1 MAVKKCDD
9 IVEETTAT
17 EETVAETTETTET
30 VTPYQV
36 NENVYLGK
44 NITAVE
50 RNIYDDLLGDDG
62 ILLQYAGTEGNLPTV
77 SAFGNGNIRNARPT
91 DISDPLRAEARKF
104 FAPSYDRDAEERSDV
119 RVVYVNSDSS
129 ELGPCATDALTEIYG
144 PSPISFTFGNLK
156 PTPVFT
162 RDGTEFF
169 NKFTQDIQITSKQ
182 FVLDEESQTQYYEAW
197 VGYCGGNIDVTLSD
211 GTIFSKPSPIVDTET
226 TFTDHFT
233 KIVAPFSE
241 EELELFLNNVNNP
254 AYAKV
259 NSKYNFFV
267 PGYEDYISSGD
278 IEEYY
283 LENQFSNI
291 TRDGSELQQKLH
303 ALGSDLQY
311 VKNFLNTSEI
321 SLTKLKNI
329 GIPQE
334 SIPSIKKVTNT
345 DDLYTMINTIELN
358 TAKTGKLGVA
368 AEEAGMTNDLLKH
381 VMDQTIIYPDQ
392 RVGESSNNGLDFLV
406 ATESLAFAGS
416 QTFINT
422 SVNTMLVPLIDV
434 TSWLVSYLAGTPQEV
449 DEDFDVVAV
458 LLGINPAS
466 SQQSEECS
474 AFANT
479 LKSLI
484 LSGKITNIINENF
497 RSYQEMIEGKE
508 AYNETIVYE
517 IKKVVTNGT
526 NDLQRIFIPNTEE
539 LDLLQYIDTQL
550 KYDKEYKYEI
560 YAHQLIVGTKYQY
573 SNFNYQTQEIRA
585 SFTVDYQPSL
595 QIARIP
601 IFSQTARVLD
611 NAPVFPNV
619 EIVPYKGVNNRL
631 LINLD
636 GNTGNYELDPI
647 IITEEDSAFVEKYR
661 SDRGLGSTDPITYKS
676 DDPVS
681 QFEIYRLSEPPQS
694 YTDFNNQIL
703 TTLSTPDASSASFI
717 DTISPNTKYYYTFR
731 SVDIHGNR
739 SNPTEVFMVE
749 LVQFEGMIFFNQSIY
764 EFGSETYNN
773 VKTTRDFRRYLKI
786 NPNLIQ
792 SLINYD
798 ELGEISSAYEAS
810 KVDLGKAA
818 ESVWTK
824 RFKMR
829 ITSKNSG
836 KKFDINLSCK
846 VNFSKD
852 PSEPYTQ
859 QSGDQDPSKE
869 NTK

>member
-9 IVEETTAT
+9 IVVEETTT
-17 EETVAETTETTET
+17 EEAVETIETIET
-30 VTPYQV
+30 ITPSQV
-36 NENVYLGK
+36 SENVYLGK

-50 RNIYDDLLGDDG
+50 SNVYDASDDDLEPVFTFGG
-62 ILLQYAGTEGNLPTV
+62 GNVTTT
-77 SAFGNGNIRNARPT
+77 RPS
-91 DISDPLRAEARKF
+91 DIADPLRSETRKF
-104 FAPSYDRDAEERSDV
+104 FALDKDGRAIYVSSDTNALAQIAQTDNYYTPSAIGY
-119 RVVYVNSDSS
+119 
-129 ELGPCATDALTEIYG
+129 
-144 PSPISFTFGNLK
+144 TFGHIE
-156 PTPVFT
+156 PTSVT
-162 RDGTEFF
+162 TKGGEEFF
-169 NKFTQDIQITSKQ
+169 KRFTQEMQVSSILFDGSQWGVIVKGGQI
-182 FVLDEESQTQYYEAW
+182 
-197 VGYCGGNIDVTLSD
+197 TLSD
-211 GTIFSKPSPIVDTET
+211 STDFQRPGPLIDTET

-233 KIVAPFSE
+233 KFVAPFSE

-267 PGYEDYISSGD
+267 PNYEDYISSGD

-303 ALGSDLQY
+303 NFGSDLRY
-311 VKNFLNTSEI
+311 VKNFVGTPHGI

-329 GIPQE
+329 GVPQE
-334 SIPSIKKVTNT
+334 SVSSIKKVTNT
-345 DDLYTMINTIELN
+345 DDLYSMISTIELN
-358 TAKTGKLGVA
+358 TAKTGKFGVA
-368 AEEAGMTNDLLKH
+368 AEEAGLTNSLLKH
-381 VMDQTIIYPDQ
+381 VMDQTIIYPNEKISEAAD
-392 RVGESSNNGLDFLV
+392 NGLDFLV
-406 ATESLAFAGS
+406 ATEALAFAGS
-416 QTFINT
+416 ETFINT
-422 SVNTMLVPLIDV
+422 SVNTVLVSLIDV
-434 TSWLVSYLAGTPQEV
+434 TPWLVSYLAGTPWQV
-449 DEDFDVVAV
+449 DEEFDRVAT
-458 LLGINPAS
+458 LLGINPAA
-466 SQQSEECS
+466 SQQPEECS

-508 AYNETIVYE
+508 AYNETIIYE
-517 IKKVVTNGT
+517 IKKVVPNSTN
-526 NDLQRIFIPNTEE
+526 NLQRIFIPNTEE
-539 LDLLQYIDTQL
+539 LDILQYVDSQL

-560 YAHQLIVGTKYQY
+560 YAHQLIVGTKYSY
-573 SNFNYQTQEIRA
+573 ISTAETQVNTATNERYTEY
-585 SFTVDYQPSL
+585 TVNYQPSL

-601 IFSQTARVLD
+601 IFSQNARVLD

-661 SDRGLGSTDPITYKS
+661 SDRGLQPTDPITYKS

-681 QFEIYRLSEPPQS
+681 QFEIYRLSEAPQS
-694 YTDFNNQIL
+694 YSDFKNQIL
-703 TTLSTPDASSASFI
+703 TTLSTPGASSTSFI

-731 SVDIHGNR
+731 SVDVHGNR
-739 SNPTEVFMVE
+739 SNPTEVFVVE
-749 LVQFEGMIFFNQSIY
+749 LVEFEGMIFFNQSVY

-798 ELGEISSAYEAS
+798 KLGEISSAYEAS
-810 KVDLGKAA
+810 KDKVDLGKAE
-818 ESVWTK
+818 ESVWK
-824 RFKMR
+824 KKFKMR
-829 ITSKNSG
+829 ITSKHSG
-836 KKFDINLSCK
+836 KKFDINLNCK

-852 PSEPYTQ
+852 TSEPYTQ
-859 QSGDQDPSKE
+859 QDPPSDPSKE
-869 NTK
+869 NKK

>member
-9 IVEETTAT
+9 IVEVEETT
-17 EETVAETTETTET
+17 EEAAETTETTET
-30 VTPYQV
+30 PAPSQV
-36 NENVYLGK
+36 SENVYLGK

-50 RNIYDDLLGDDG
+50 SNVYDASSVGL
-62 ILLQYAGTEGNLPTV
+62 YPVFT
-77 SAFGNGNIRNARPT
+77 FGNGNVTTTRPS
-91 DISDPLRAEARKF
+91 DIADALRAEARKF
-104 FAPSYDRDAEERSDV
+104 FALDKDGRA
-119 RVVYVNSDSS
+119 VYVNSDIN
-129 ELGPCATDALTEIYG
+129 ELGAIKDTDNYYG
-144 PSPISFTFGNLK
+144 PSPVSFTFGNLS
-156 PTPVFT
+156 PTGSGLT
-162 RDGTEFF
+162 KT
-169 NKFTQDIQITSKQ
+169 FTQDIQITSNQ

-197 VGYCGGNIDVTLSD
+197 VGYCGGNIDVVLSD
-211 GTIFSKPSPIVDTET
+211 STIFSRPSPIVDEESA
-226 TFTDHFT
+226 FTDHFT
-233 KIVAPFSE
+233 KIVAPFNQQ
-241 EELELFLNNVNNP
+241 ELDRSLNNVYNP
-254 AYAKV
+254 AYAKAE
-259 NSKYNFFV
+259 SKYNFFV

-278 IEEYY
+278 IQEYY

-291 TRDGSELQQKLH
+291 TRENSELQQKLH

-311 VKNFLNTSEI
+311 VRGFLETPTGI

-334 SIPSIKKVTNT
+334 SVSSVKKVTNT
-345 DDLYTMINTIELN
+345 DDLYTMISTIELS
-358 TAKTGKLGVA
+358 TAATGKLGLA

-381 VMDQTIIYPDQ
+381 VMDQTIIYPEQ
-392 RVGESSNNGLDFLV
+392 RIGESSNNGLDFLV
-406 ATESLAFAGS
+406 ATENLATS
-416 QTFINT
+416 ESEVFIDT
-422 SVNTMLVPLIDV
+422 SANTMLVPLINV
-434 TSWLVSYLAGTPQEV
+434 ESWLQSYLNGTPEEV
-449 DEDFDVVAV
+449 NENFDLVAT
-458 LLGINPAS
+458 LLGIDPAA

-573 SNFNYQTQEIRA
+573 SNFNYQTQEIKA
-585 SFTVDYQPSL
+585 NFSVQYQPSL

-619 EIVPYKGVNNRL
+619 EIIPFKGVNNRL

-636 GNTGNYELDPI
+636 ANTGDYELQPI
-647 IITEEDSAFVEKYR
+647 VITEEDSIFADNFRK
-661 SDRGLGSTDPITYKS
+661 DRGLEPTDPITFKS
-676 DDPVS
+676 DDAVS
-681 QFEIYRLSEPPQS
+681 QFEIYKLDEAPES
-694 YTDFNNQIL
+694 YTDFNNQL
-703 TTLSTPDASSASFI
+703 LATLSTPGATSTSFI
-717 DTISPNTKYYYTFR
+717 DSISPNTKYYYTFR
-731 SVDIHGNR
+731 SIDVHGNR

-749 LVQFEGMIFFNQSIY
+749 LVQFEGMIFFNQSVY
-764 EFGSETYNN
+764 EFGSETFDN
-773 VKTTRDFRRYLKI
+773 VKVTRDFRRYIKI

-792 SLINYD
+792 SLIDYD
-798 ELGEISSAYEAS
+798 KLGEIQSAYEAS
-810 KVDLGKAA
+810 DVSLGRAE
-818 ESVWTK
+818 ESVWKK

-846 VNFSKD
+846 VNFTKD
-852 PSEPYTQ
+852 TSEPFTQ
-859 QSGDQDPSKE
+859 QSGEQDPSKE
-869 NTK
+869 NKK

>member
-1 MAVKKCDD
+1 MAVKNCDD
-9 IVEETTAT
+9 IAEVEETT
-17 EETVAETTETTET
+17 EEAVETTETTAT
-30 VTPYQV
+30 VTPSQV
-36 NENVYLGK
+36 RENVYLGK

-50 RNIYDDLLGDDG
+50 SN
-62 ILLQYAGTEGNLPTV
+62 V
-77 SAFGNGNIRNARPT
+77 SDTSTLSLHPLYSFGNRYITTYRPSNIA
-91 DISDPLRAEARKF
+91 DPLRAETRKF
-104 FAPSYDRDAEERSDV
+104 FALDKSGRA
-119 RVVYVNSDSS
+119 VYVSSDTNARGDIS
-129 ELGPCATDALTEIYG
+129 ETNNYYG
-144 PSPISFTFGNLK
+144 PSPLSYQFGNIFPVGEGDSEGFRQEVDIIGEQFIENNEDEGIIDLQPAWGAFTNGGEDQITGLYR
-156 PTPVFT
+156 PTPLV
-162 RDGTEFF
+162 
-169 NKFTQDIQITSKQ
+169 
-182 FVLDEESQTQYYEAW
+182 
-197 VGYCGGNIDVTLSD
+197 DVS
-211 GTIFSKPSPIVDTET
+211 TI
-226 TFTDHFT
+226 FTDHFT

-241 EELELFLNNVNNP
+241 EELERFINNVNNP

-259 NSKYNFFV
+259 ESKYNFFV
-267 PGYEDYISSGD
+267 NGYEDYISSGD
-278 IEEYY
+278 IKEYS

-291 TRDGSELQQKLH
+291 TRDGSTLQQNLH
-303 ALGSDLQY
+303 SLGSDLIYVQSVLSEGFRSQY
-311 VKNFLNTSEI
+311 GGFDVTEKF
-321 SLTKLKNI
+321 KNI

-334 SIPSIKKVTNT
+334 SVSSIKKVTNT
-345 DDLYTMINTIELN
+345 DDLYTMINTVELN
-358 TAKTGKLGVA
+358 TSTTGKFGLA

-381 VMDQTIIYPDQ
+381 VMDQTIVYPNQ
-392 RVGESSNNGLDFLV
+392 KSSKASDNGLEFLV
-406 ATESLAFAGS
+406 ATESLAFAEEGAY
-416 QTFINT
+416 IET
-422 SVNTMLVPLIDV
+422 SAQLRLIPLINIGA
-434 TSWLVSYLAGTPQEV
+434 WIQAYLSGTPEEV
-449 DEDFDVVAV
+449 DSSFSTIAI
-458 LLGINPAS
+458 LLGIDPAGA
-466 SQQSEECS
+466 QESEQCS

-484 LSGKITNIINENF
+484 LSGKIGNIVNENF

-508 AYNETIVYE
+508 AYNETIIYE
-517 IKKVVTNGT
+517 IKKVVPNDT
-526 NDLQRIFIPNTEE
+526 NDLQRIFIPNTQE

-560 YAHQLIVGTKYQY
+560 YAHQLIVGTSYFY
-573 SNFNYQTQEIRA
+573 SNFNVDSTTARA
-585 SFTVDYQPSL
+585 KYAVEYKPSL

-601 IFSQTARVLD
+601 IFSQNARVLD

-619 EIVPYKGVNNRL
+619 EIIPYKGVNNRL

-647 IITEEDSAFVEKYR
+647 IITEEDSTFVEKYR
-661 SDRGLGSTDPITYKS
+661 SDRGLGPTDPITYKS

-681 QFEIYRLSEPPQS
+681 QFEIYRLNEPPKS
-694 YTDFNNQIL
+694 YTDFNNQL
-703 TTLSTPDASSASFI
+703 LATLSTPSATSTSFI
-717 DTISPNTKYYYTFR
+717 DSIVPNTKYYYTFR
-731 SVDIHGNR
+731 SVDVHGNR

-764 EFGSETYNN
+764 EFGSETFDN

-798 ELGEISSAYEAS
+798 KLGDISSAYEAS
-810 KVDLGKAA
+810 KVDLGRAE

-852 PSEPYTQ
+852 TSEPYTQ

>member
-1 MAVKKCDD
+1 MQVSSILFDGSQWGVIVK
-9 IVEETTAT
+9 
-17 EETVAETTETTET
+17 
-30 VTPYQV
+30 
-36 NENVYLGK
+36 G
-44 NITAVE
+44 
-50 RNIYDDLLGDDG
+50 G
-62 ILLQYAGTEGNLPTV
+62 
-77 SAFGNGNIRNARPT
+77 
-91 DISDPLRAEARKF
+91 
-104 FAPSYDRDAEERSDV
+104 
-119 RVVYVNSDSS
+119 
-129 ELGPCATDALTEIYG
+129 
-144 PSPISFTFGNLK
+144 
-156 PTPVFT
+156 
-162 RDGTEFF
+162 
-169 NKFTQDIQITSKQ
+169 QI
-182 FVLDEESQTQYYEAW
+182 
-197 VGYCGGNIDVTLSD
+197 TLSD
-211 GTIFSKPSPIVDTET
+211 NTVFQRPGPLIDTET

-233 KIVAPFSE
+233 KFVAPFSE

-267 PGYEDYISSGD
+267 PNYEDYISSGD

-303 ALGSDLQY
+303 DFGSDLRY
-311 VKNFLNTSEI
+311 VKNFVGTPHGI

-329 GIPQE
+329 GVPQE
-334 SIPSIKKVTNT
+334 SVSSIKKVTNT
-345 DDLYTMINTIELN
+345 DDLYSMISTIELN
-358 TAKTGKLGVA
+358 TAKTGKFGVA
-368 AEEAGMTNDLLKH
+368 AEEAGLTNSLLKH

-416 QTFINT
+416 ETFINT

-434 TSWLVSYLAGTPQEV
+434 TPWLVSYLAGTPQEV
-449 DEDFDVVAV
+449 DEDFDRVAT

-508 AYNETIVYE
+508 AYNETIIYE
-517 IKKVVTNGT
+517 IKKVVPNST

-539 LDLLQYIDTQL
+539 LDILQYVDSQL

-560 YAHQLIVGTKYQY
+560 YAHQLIVGTKYSYISTAEAQVNTATNERY
-573 SNFNYQTQEIRA
+573 TEY
-585 SFTVDYQPSL
+585 TVNYQPSL

-601 IFSQTARVLD
+601 IFSQNAIVLD

-661 SDRGLGSTDPITYKS
+661 SDRGLQPTDPITYKS
-676 DDPVS
+676 DDVVS
-681 QFEIYRLSEPPQS
+681 QFEIYRLSEAPQS
-694 YTDFNNQIL
+694 YSDFKNQIL
-703 TTLSTPDASSASFI
+703 TTLSTPGVSSTSFI

-731 SVDIHGNR
+731 SVDVHGNR
-739 SNPTEVFMVE
+739 SNPTEVFVVE
-749 LVQFEGMIFFNQSIY
+749 LVEFEGMIFFNQSVY

-798 ELGEISSAYEAS
+798 KLEEISSAYDVNS
-810 KVDLGKAA
+810 VDLGKAE
-818 ESVWTK
+818 ESVWKK

-829 ITSKNSG
+829 ITSKHSG
-836 KKFDINLSCK
+836 KKFDINLNCK

-852 PSEPYTQ
+852 TSEPYTQ
-859 QSGDQDPSKE
+859 QAPPSDPTKE
-869 NTK
+869 TKK